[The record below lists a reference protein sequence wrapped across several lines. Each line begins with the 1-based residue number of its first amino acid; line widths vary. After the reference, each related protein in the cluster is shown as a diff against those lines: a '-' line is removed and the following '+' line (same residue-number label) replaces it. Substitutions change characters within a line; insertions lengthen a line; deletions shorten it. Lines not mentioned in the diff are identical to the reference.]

1 MRLDEQHPAD
11 PSGLRADM
19 KHRADGKHQMYGLH
33 LRWQIGDNQPD
44 HGIWPPPADWNDG
57 TGAA

>member
-1 MRLDEQHPAD
+1 
-11 PSGLRADM
+11 M